1 MAQGSLKHKQDV
13 GVEHFLQHEM
23 FGLGYFTAFLV
34 FFLLFKKSQACYCGN
49 LYEICMKESSW
60 KRLAWQ
66 VQLAALIL
74 GAAHCVCA
82 KASQWGIFH
91 RDFLWKEVSLRRY
104 GTQHIFFAI
113 AVIAVRP
120 WLSLWQDLFPF
131 RHLRETLFRF
141 LVPLARRCL
150 SNKSGRQSGSTMPT
164 CKTSGCDSCTFLR
177 FWFFLLVAAAVHCM
191 LYLYIGESS
200 GRQESR
206 AGRARERSSDGEIGL
221 VLRVALNGGLC
232 GSLCFGPFYDP
243 TS

>member
-1 MAQGSLKHKQDV
+1 
-13 GVEHFLQHEM
+13 
-23 FGLGYFTAFLV
+23 
-34 FFLLFKKSQACYCGN
+34 
-49 LYEICMKESSW
+49 
-60 KRLAWQ
+60 
-66 VQLAALIL
+66 
-74 GAAHCVCA
+74 
-82 KASQWGIFH
+82 
-91 RDFLWKEVSLRRY
+91 
-104 GTQHIFFAI
+104 
-113 AVIAVRP
+113 
-120 WLSLWQDLFPF
+120 
-131 RHLRETLFRF
+131 
-141 LVPLARRCL
+141 
-150 SNKSGRQSGSTMPT
+150 MPT